1 MEGAPESSVQPTLV
15 YGDMIGI
22 TPGDLTPDCRHAG
35 KLRAIDVGDA
45 DLRALINTFE
55 RHVSDASHTA
65 DTMLYRH
72 RATIGS
78 TAGRRKA
85 YKDALRGVTEARSH
99 MRAACGISFER
110 PAGWAAGDDAAGEQV
125 GTGEAPPLPMTA
137 SGIAPPVAPEG
148 YVWALI
154 PLPQRPAT
162 CAASAEAGVA

>member
-1 MEGAPESSVQPTLV
+1 MEGAPESGVQPTLV
-15 YGDMIGI
+15 YGDMLGI

-35 KLRAIDVGDA
+35 ELRAIDVGDA

-55 RHVSDASHTA
+55 RHVSDASHIA
-65 DTMLYRH
+65 DKMLNRH
-72 RATIGS
+72 RAAIGS

-110 PAGWAAGDDAAGEQV
+110 PAGWDEDDAAAGGNV
-125 GTGEAPPLPMTA
+125 GNVEAPLPPATA
-137 SGIAPPVAPEG
+137 LGLAHPVAPEG

-154 PLPQRPAT
+154 PLQEHPFT
-162 CAASAEAGVA
+162 